1 MGGTSDSGSSSTT
14 IATIGATKDPLV
26 HEIHTTELRSYRACR
41 RRWDWA
47 FNQNRQAVKTAVP
60 LEFGIAFHRA
70 MEAMY
75 NPETWGAP
83 RTLIAQFAEAAFV
96 DECRRQKS
104 AWERATDKYGADD
117 EERDYDKLV
126 ALGRGMISWYVQ
138 NHLPVSEFVVV
149 AVEVSFQVPVLDE
162 NGVQLR
168 CKCDVCWMKYKIV
181 TTDPDYRYNGWNGLP
196 VVYEGRVDAIIR
208 DKWGNHWIL
217 DWKTTARMMS
227 EDSDVVLELDD
238 QITGYVFALRKAL
251 GLAIR
256 GFKYVELRKAFPEPP
271 TKNKVTRLGK
281 SFSVSK
287 QQPTDYDTF
296 VRTVRVEDKAAYD
309 EGLYDDYIE
318 WLQAEGTRFIEVH
331 TVYKTETQLANFHQE
346 LIWQAREMTN
356 PDLYLYKSPGRFAC
370 GYCAFREP
378 CLDKDQGGDYQYAL
392 NTMYEVK
399 PRYYALQAAS
409 TDRGMNN

>member
-1 MGGTSDSGSSSTT
+1 MNDSVSNSTT
-14 IATIGATKDPLV
+14 IASIGATKDPLV
-26 HEIHTTELRSYRACR
+26 HEIHTTELRSYRGCR

-47 FNQNRQAVKTAVP
+47 FNQNRQPVKMAVP

-104 AWERATDKYGADD
+104 EWEHATDKYGNDD

-126 ALGRGMISWYVQ
+126 TLGRGMIHWYVQ

-162 NGVQLR
+162 VGQQLR
-168 CKCDVCWMKYKIV
+168 CKCRVCHMKWIRSDTSIGV
-181 TTDPDYRYNGWNGLP
+181 SEEDWDGLP

-238 QITGYVFALRKAL
+238 QISGYVFALRKAL

-271 TKNKVTRLGK
+271 TKNKNVRLGK

-287 QQPTDYDTF
+287 QQATDYDTF
-296 VRTVRVEDKAAYD
+296 VRTVSVEDKVAYD
-309 EGLYDDYIE
+309 EGLYADYIE
-318 WLQAEGTRFIEVH
+318 WLQIEGTRFIEVH
-331 TVYKTETQLANFHQE
+331 TVYKTEVQLESFHQE
-346 LIWQAREMTN
+346 LIWQAREMTDPN
-356 PDLYLYKSPGRFAC
+356 LALYKSPGRFSC
-370 GYCAFREP
+370 GFCAFREP

-392 NTMYEVK
+392 DTMFEIK